1 MTVQLLIQATMM
13 RDKQATMT
21 EEQLRLESREWERRE
36 EENAR
41 ERTKMANLCP
51 TSWKLFW
58 LQILNNNN
66 ELNVTPG
73 STKL

>member
-21 EEQLRLESREWERRE
+21 EEQLRLESRDGERRE

-41 ERTKMANLCP
+41 ERTNMANLCP